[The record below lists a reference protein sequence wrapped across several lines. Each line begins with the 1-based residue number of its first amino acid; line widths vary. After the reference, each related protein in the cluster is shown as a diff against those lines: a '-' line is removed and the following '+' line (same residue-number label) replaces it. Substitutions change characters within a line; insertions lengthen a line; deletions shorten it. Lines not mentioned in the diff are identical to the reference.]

1 MALPNYTSNDQAT
14 TEDTSPSSILT
25 KQNQALNELVSSLNQ
40 RQNPNWFS
48 VAGSLLNPGRTGS
61 AGEALGNAATEVG
74 RQQELQQQQ
83 APNIAMIKAQLL
95 GQQYQMGLKQQGMK
109 MLSNIF
115 GGGSPE
121 EALKNLQ
128 SGNISPSVARMAT
141 PQQIV
146 GLLSVDKDY
155 GNALK
160 TGVELQQTDMKNAI
174 ELLGKGVDIAKATSG
189 LSQEQKDDLL
199 SNLGPWSKKLGL
211 TLPITGSE
219 AKQPSTEP
227 PAVTEKGLFPV
238 AGGIVSSGFGQRKDP
253 MDPTKFQDHESID
266 IAAKEGSP
274 VQAVLPGTVIKTIPE
289 KDSGGYGNVVIVK
302 HPDGSMSQ
310 YSHLKDWNVEE
321 GSKVQQGAQLG
332 SVGSTGRSTGPHL
345 DYRLLDSTGKPMDP
359 TSLFQQPSQNQ
370 AQRPSAPSSGLVKR
384 YDETPEAFKDRV
396 KSIEAGAIK
405 DYNEMASGLAK
416 VNIDALKV
424 SNADLNELKGYA
436 DYKRPDGT
444 NPIFAPLQ
452 KRDID
457 SYITAAN
464 KAVIQIL
471 QEGGNV
477 SVGNVHAHIGFNLE
491 PVYQNL
497 KLTDSEKTMS
507 QRAANIISQQV
518 INNIIAN
525 KTAAFGGSRVTNY
538 QDQQLSAL
546 NANMNQLPN
555 YIRGWATRRQVDN
568 SALLELSDAY
578 NSYVK
583 RSYDK
588 NQVADPRGFFTSDQY
603 RIELPNNHTSMM
615 NEALKRYPYK

>member
-1 MALPNYTSNDQAT
+1 MALPNYTSNDQTT

-74 RQQELQQQQ
+74 RQQEQQQQQ

-199 SNLGPWSKKLGL
+199 SNLGPWSSKLGL
-211 TLPITGSE
+211 TIPVSGTG
-219 AKQPSTEP
+219 AVKQPEPGKPTEFSPEKSYGTPSKLLDNLGMVESTDNP
-227 PAVTEKGLFPV
+227 YAVNKDSKAMGKHQFIPDTAAMLNKQGVKFNPFDEKESRAAADYYIQQLVKQNGGDYYKALAAYGGYSDPSKATGYVNKILNGVDLGKQPTSTANQPQPQTTPV
-238 AGGIVSSGFGQRKDP
+238 QSSG
-253 MDPTKFQDHESID
+253 I
-266 IAAKEGSP
+266 I
-274 VQAVLPGTVIKTIPE
+274 
-289 KDSGGYGNVVIVK
+289 
-302 HPDGSMSQ
+302 
-310 YSHLKDWNVEE
+310 
-321 GSKVQQGAQLG
+321 
-332 SVGSTGRSTGPHL
+332 
-345 DYRLLDSTGKPMDP
+345 
-359 TSLFQQPSQNQ
+359 
-370 AQRPSAPSSGLVKR
+370 KR
-384 YDETPEAFKDRV
+384 YDETPEQFNERR

-416 VNIDALKV
+416 INIDSLKS
-424 SNADLNELKGYA
+424 SNADLNELKSYA
-436 DYKRPDGT
+436 EYKRPDGT

-452 KRDID
+452 LNGKENYAQAI
-457 SYITAAN
+457 SKAAMQ
-464 KAVIQIL
+464 VL
-471 QEGGNV
+471 QEGGNL
-477 SVGNVHAHIGFNLE
+477 SVNNVNAHAGINLE

-497 KLTDSEKTMS
+497 KLTPQEKVMAS
-507 QRAANIISQQV
+507 RAANIISQQV

-546 NANMNQLPN
+546 NANMSQLPN
-555 YIRGWATRRQVDN
+555 YIKGWATRRQVDN
-568 SALLELSDAY
+568 SALLELGDSY
-578 NSYVK
+578 NNYVK
-583 RSYDK
+583 QAYDR
-588 NQVADPRGFFTSDQY
+588 NQTADPRGFFTSDTY
-603 RIELPNNHTSMM
+603 RKELPNNHTKMM
-615 NEALKRYPYK
+615 NEALKRYPYQ